1 MDPGSASGEEALGRV
16 QMPGTL
22 SGTTVEDV
30 DSPGEPACWAHLVCP
45 QCGGVLTEGHSPGC
59 EVRSMLLR

>member
-1 MDPGSASGEEALGRV
+1 MESGPASGDEALGRD
-16 QMPGTL
+16 QMPKTL
-22 SGTTVEDV
+22 SGIAVEDV

-59 EVRSMLLR
+59 EVGSTLLR